1 MTQETVQSVDGDPV
15 PSEVLYF
22 GPDAQERE
30 GVDPDPTSK

>member
-1 MTQETVQSVDGDPV
+1 MTVTQF